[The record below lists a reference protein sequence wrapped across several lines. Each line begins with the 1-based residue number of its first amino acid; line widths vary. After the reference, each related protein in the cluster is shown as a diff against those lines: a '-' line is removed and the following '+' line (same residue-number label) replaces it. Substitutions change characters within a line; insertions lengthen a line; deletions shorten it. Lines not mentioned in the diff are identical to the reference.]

1 MPSELI
7 KVLRQEF
14 TTMGV
19 PEEISCDRGTNLTSI
34 EITTIIGKIPT
45 IKRQGIVRSEGG
57 KVTAQTR
64 AFSPLTGPPWIL
76 IKSPLVLSTLE
87 YK

>member
-1 MPSELI
+1 MTGNELDI
-7 KVLRQEF
+7 QRDHHLVK
-14 TTMGV
+14 GV
-19 PEEISCDRGTNLTSI
+19 RRDNLGF
-34 EITTIIGKIPT
+34 IGEIPT
-45 IKRQGIVRSEGG
+45 IKQQGIVRSEGG

-76 IKSPLVLSTLE
+76 IKSPLVFSTLE